1 MLEEVL
7 NADEVFISSTER
19 EIMPV
24 IGIDDKIIGNG
35 KVGERTKKI
44 ISFFKLYINSREWVD
59 N

>member
-44 ISFFKLYINSREWVD
+44 ISFFKLYINSRKWVD